1 MPATLDHFTRSEV
14 LHMVGIT
21 PSQLGYW
28 ERLQLIQPHTISHR
42 KVYTFGDL
50 VSLRAVKQLKDQRVP
65 AGQLRQALRALR
77 QQLNQVEM
85 PLTQLRLRSHAHRI
99 VVEYHGVTVE
109 PVSGQLLI
117 NFETSPPDENVSA
130 MPETGPSETSFED
143 GFTLALEYEG
153 CPELRLQAIEAY
165 RRVIEKFPGSVEA
178 RLNLGTLLYEQGERS
193 EAAKH
198 FRSAVALAPKNPL
211 AHFDLGTVLED
222 LGELQAAAQHLG
234 EALRLKPDYADAHYN
249 LARVCEKLNAYLE
262 ARHHWRRYLQ
272 LDPNSQ
278 WAHYARQRLGSET
291 HNS

>member
-1 MPATLDHFTRSEV
+1 MPATIDHFTRSEV
-14 LHMVGIT
+14 LRMVGIT

-28 ERLQLIQPHTISHR
+28 ERLQLIQPHTIAHR

-50 VSLRAVKQLKDQRVP
+50 VSLRAVKELKDQRVP

-85 PLTQLRLRSHAHRI
+85 PLTQLRIRSRGHRI
-99 VVEYHGVTVE
+99 VVEYQGVTIE
-109 PVSGQLLI
+109 PLSGQLLI
-117 NFETSPPDENVSA
+117 NFETSAPDEKVSA
-130 MPETGPSETSFED
+130 MPEPSHSDTRLED

-165 RRVIEKFPGSVEA
+165 RRVIQKFPGSVEA
-178 RLNLGTLLYEQGERS
+178 RLNLGTLLYEQGDRN
-193 EAAKH
+193 EAAEH
-198 FRSAVALAPKNPL
+198 FRCAVALAPDNPL

-249 LARVCEKLNAYLE
+249 LARVYEKLNAFLE

-278 WAHYARQRLGSET
+278 WAQYARQRLGSET
-291 HNS
+291 P